1 MTRPRRSAGP
11 EALERPTLPAALRAP
26 APVVLL
32 LASCVTTTLAAPGR
46 APAQEPGEDLW
57 RGRLDAQ
64 VWLANVDGEQSMRS
78 EIDSLRSV
86 GDSALHGGL
95 ALRFEAW
102 RRSLGGVVEI
112 SRAAVPV
119 EATASDGDVASAA
132 DLRISTV
139 DAGAGLRVGRPPP
152 SSAVEFLAGARYVR
166 HSRTPAPSVDPA
178 SSGETEA
185 DWVDPFAGGRFR
197 SELGGG
203 FLFAMAAR
211 IGGWGLGSDFFW
223 EMDGEVGF
231 RPARP
236 VELVARYRF
245 LETEFDGGPGGY
257 RWDGQTQGWLLGVGL
272 YP

>member
-1 MTRPRRSAGP
+1 MTRPRRCAGP
-11 EALERPTLPAALRAP
+11 EARERPTFPAPLRAP
-26 APVVLL
+26 AVLALL
-32 LASCVTTTLAAPGR
+32 LGSCVPPILAVPGR
-46 APAQEPGEDLW
+46 ASAQEPGEDVW
-57 RGRLDAQ
+57 SGRVEAQ
-64 VWLANVDGEQSMRS
+64 VWLANVDGEQSMGS
-78 EIDSLRSV
+78 EVDSLRAV

-95 ALRFEAW
+95 SVRFEAW
-102 RRSLGGVVEI
+102 RRSLGGVLEI
-112 SRAAVPV
+112 SRAAVPA
-119 EATASDGDVASAA
+119 EAAASDGDVAPAA
-132 DLRISTV
+132 EFRISTV
-139 DAGAGLRVGRPPP
+139 DVGAGVRVGRPPP

-166 HSRTPAPSVDPA
+166 HSRTSAPSADPA
-178 SSGETEA
+178 SPGETEG
-185 DWVDPFAGGRFR
+185 DWVDPFAGARFR
-197 SELGGG
+197 SALGGG

-245 LETEFDGGPGGY
+245 LETEYDGGPGEY

>member
-1 MTRPRRSAGP
+1 MRRSRRSTDRHAV
-11 EALERPTLPAALRAP
+11 ERPSVAVALRAP
-26 APVVLL
+26 AVAGFLL
-32 LASCVTTTLAAPGR
+32 GACMAAILAVPGR
-46 APAQEPGEDLW
+46 APAQEPDEDAW
-57 RGRLDAQ
+57 SGRMDAH

-78 EIDSLRSV
+78 EIDSLRAV

-95 ALRFEAW
+95 AVRFEAW
-102 RRSLGGVVEI
+102 RRSLGGVLEI
-112 SRAAVPV
+112 SRAAVPGQ
-119 EATASDGDVASAA
+119 ATASDGDVAPAA

-139 DAGAGLRVGRPPP
+139 DMGAGFRVGRPPP

-166 HSRTPAPSVDPA
+166 HTRALAPSADFV
-178 SSGETEA
+178 SRGQTGG

-197 SELGGG
+197 SALGGG
-203 FLFAMAAR
+203 FLFTMAAR

-236 VELVARYRF
+236 VELVVRYRF
-245 LETEFDGGPGGY
+245 LETEYDGGPGEY